1 MDEEM
6 LRYLAAKTGLGLNYI
21 AKEERI
27 SLLLTRL
34 WEIFGEKA
42 ILKGGTALNRVYLT
56 KIGAARF
63 SEDIDIDYFNG
74 DVGTAADEIKEGMGL
89 IEGFEVKGP
98 RVLHRTFRFD
108 CYYVNPL
115 GNRDRVKVEFYLS
128 RPPYVEAR
136 VELVKSPFVS
146 EYPTMFRVYSFEDLI
161 AKKLAALYNRTEGKD
176 IYDSFHAL
184 NMEFERKRLENA
196 LKLTLGFYHID
207 EEDFLNGLIE
217 KLDYAKN
224 NARYIGNSTNHFI
237 PRSLRPNW
245 EEMIESL
252 KLRIEE
258 LGRVIPL

>member
-27 SLLLTRL
+27 SFLLSQL

-42 ILKGGTALNRVYLT
+42 ILKGGTALNRVYLA

-74 DVGTAADEIKEGMGL
+74 DVGTAAEEIKEGMKLVEGL
-89 IEGFEVKGP
+89 NVKGP
-98 RVLHRTFRFD
+98 GVLHRSFRFD
-108 CYYVNPL
+108 CYYKNPL

-146 EYPTMFRVYSFEDLI
+146 EYPTMFRVYSFEDLL

-184 NMEFERKRLENA
+184 NMEFDKKRLENA
-196 LKLTLGFYHID
+196 LKLTLEFYHIED
-207 EEDFLNGLIE
+207 EFWRGLIE
-217 KLDYAKN
+217 KLDYAKR

-237 PRSLRPNW
+237 PKSLRPNW

-258 LGRVIPL
+258 LSHVLSL

>member
-1 MDEEM
+1 MDEEL

-21 AKEERI
+21 AKEERL
-27 SLLLTRL
+27 SYLLSQL

-42 ILKGGTALNRVYLT
+42 ILKGGTALNRVYLSR
-56 KIGAARF
+56 IGAARF
-63 SEDIDIDYFNG
+63 SEDLDIDYFNG
-74 DVGTAADEIKEGMGL
+74 DLNTAAEEIKEGMDL
-89 IEGFEVKGP
+89 VEGFKVKGP
-98 RVLHRTFRFD
+98 RILHRTFRFD
-108 CYYVNPL
+108 CYYTNPL

-128 RPPYVEAR
+128 RPPYVEAK

-184 NMEFERKRLENA
+184 NMEFDKKKLENA
-196 LKLTLGFYHID
+196 LSLTLEFYHIGD
-207 EEDFLNGLIE
+207 GFWRGLIE
-217 KLDYAKN
+217 KLDYARK

-237 PRSLRPNW
+237 PKSLRPNW

-258 LGRVIPL
+258 LGRVLSL

>member
-27 SLLLTRL
+27 SFLLSQL

-42 ILKGGTALNRVYLT
+42 ILKGGTALNRVYLA

-74 DVGTAADEIKEGMGL
+74 DLGTAAEEIKEGMRL
-89 IEGFEVKGP
+89 VEGFDVKGP

-108 CYYVNPL
+108 CYYKNSL

-128 RPPYVEAR
+128 RPPYIEAG

-146 EYPTMFRVYSFEDLI
+146 EYPTMFMVYSFEDLL
-161 AKKLAALYNRTEGKD
+161 AKKLAALYNRAEGKD

-184 NMEFERKRLENA
+184 NVEFDQKRLEDA
-196 LKLTLGFYHID
+196 LKLTLGFYHI
-207 EEDFLNGLIE
+207 EGKFWGGLIE
-217 KLDYAKN
+217 KLDYAKE

-237 PRSLRPNW
+237 PKSLRPNW

-258 LGRVIPL
+258 LNRILSL